1 MLQQWPDLSRR
12 TVEDTANVIAGM
24 KVGATEDATLDA
36 LADPSAAGS
45 ALLDTSSRRRRTEHS
60 LRPAS
65 HAAMLPASHCAT
77 RADYNPENTK
87 AALRICH
94 TKSACSTYLFC
105 HHCVYVTYRPQDA
118 ASKLAFT
125 SPGG

>member
-12 TVEDTANVIAGM
+12 TVEETADVIAGM
-24 KVGATEDATLDA
+24 KVHSTEDATLDA
-36 LADPSAAGS
+36 PADPSAAGS
-45 ALLDTSSRRRRTEHS
+45 ALLDTSSRRRRTEHG

-65 HAAMLPASHCAT
+65 HPAVLPASYCAT
-77 RADYNPENTK
+77 RADYNLENIK

-105 HHCVYVTYRPQDA
+105 HHCVHVTYRPQDA
-118 ASKLAFT
+118 ASKLTFT